1 MSSTK
6 SEKTDS
12 QSCILYDSSSMHSGK
27 KSKTIKTVKKSL
39 DVRGLQR
46 RMTREGTG
54 LLGQ

>member
-27 KSKTIKTVKKSL
+27 KQNHQDSKKI
-39 DVRGLQR
+39 
-46 RMTREGTG
+46 TG
-54 LLGQ
+54 CPGFAEEND